1 MPELEVIGTSVDAVV
16 FDAYGTLF
24 DVHAAVAA
32 HDKTIGE
39 HAAAFSETWRA
50 KQLEYSWIHG
60 LAGRFTPFWSLTERA
75 LDYAMQRYGIADDA
89 LRANLLAVYHRIPPF
104 ADARD
109 CLTRLRGLGVKV
121 AILTNANR
129 DMVDAAV
136 SHASLAS
143 LFDDVISA
151 EDVGRFKTDPAVYRL
166 ACDRLDVPPSRVAFV
181 SSNAWDVAGAG
192 AFGLSCIWVRRRA
205 LPREYPD
212 FPIHAAIGGLDE
224 LR

>member
-1 MPELEVIGTSVDAVV
+1 MPKIEVIGTSVDAVV

-32 HDKTIGE
+32 HDASIGE
-39 HAAAFSETWRA
+39 HAAALSETWRA

-60 LAGRFTPFWSLTERA
+60 LAGHFTPFWLLTERA
-75 LDYAMQRYGIADDA
+75 LDYAMARYGIDDDA
-89 LRANLLAVYHRIPPF
+89 LRANLLAVYHSIPLF
-104 ADARD
+104 ADARN
-109 CLTRLRGLGVKV
+109 CLTRLRALGVKV

-136 SHASLAS
+136 SKSGLAS

-151 EDVGRFKTDPAVYRL
+151 EDVGRFKTDPAVYKL
-166 ACDRLDVPPSRVAFV
+166 ACDRLDAPPPRIAFV

-192 AFGLSCIWVRRRA
+192 AFGLACVWVRRRA

-212 FPIHAAIGGLDE
+212 FPIKAVIGGLEE